1 MFPIGLSTCGAAI
14 NESLFADYARAGI
27 SKMEISSNKED
38 YDLLDFPTAKALSA
52 RYGVEIWSFHLPF
65 MPFSEIDLSALD
77 ETMRRNTV
85 SLCAELIRRASEIG
99 IRRFIAHASGEP
111 IRDGDRAARM
121 AQAKKSLRELAE
133 IAAARDAVIC
143 VEDLP
148 RTCLGRT
155 SAEILELLS
164 ADDRLR
170 VCCDTNHLLSENLP
184 DFIRRV
190 GDRIETLHVSDYD
203 GVDEKHWL
211 PGEGILDWQAVLAA
225 LREIN
230 YRGPWLYEMGLA
242 TPKTITRERELTR
255 ADFVRNAKELFAGQ
269 KPTVF
274 VQKQG
279 DRE

>member
-1 MFPIGLSTCGAAI
+1 MMFPIGLSTCGAAI
-14 NESLFADYARAGI
+14 DESLFANYARAGI
-27 SKMEISSNKED
+27 SKMEISSKKED

-111 IRDGDRAARM
+111 IRDCDRAARM
-121 AQAKKSLRELAE
+121 AQAKKSLRELAG
-133 IAAARDAVIC
+133 IAAERGAMIC

-155 SAEILELLS
+155 SAEILELLT

-170 VCCDTNHLLSENLP
+170 VCCDTNHLLSENLI
-184 DFIRRV
+184 DFIHRV

-203 GVDEKHWL
+203 GIDEKHWL

-225 LREIN
+225 LREIG

-242 TPKTITRERELTR
+242 TPKTIARERDLTHS
-255 ADFVRNAKELFAGQ
+255 DFVTNANELFAGQ
-269 KPTVF
+269 KPTLLSR
-274 VQKQG
+274 KPG
-279 DRE
+279 NS